1 MIQSDK
7 YKKIWMGEKE
17 HWGERFNSSE
27 EVGAG
32 FIEVVI
38 VGWTLENECFQMG
51 MTPGIR
57 GRK

>member
-7 YKKIWMGEKE
+7 YKKICMGGKE

-27 EVGAG
+27 EVRAG

-38 VGWTLENECFQMG
+38 FGWTLENGCVSKWG
-51 MTPGIR
+51 
-57 GRK
+57 